1 MIFLMRGLCPSFFF
15 TIFVVLI
22 VKTKKNM
29 ATLRKYVTTTDINVY
44 EVELTEEQLEIYNSD
59 IDRFYDEV
67 QDELEWEWVH
77 DNVGDEDWELELK
90 S

>member
-1 MIFLMRGLCPSFFF
+1 MRGLCPSFFF

-22 VKTKKNM
+22 VKTKKIM

-44 EVELTEEQLEIYNSD
+44 EVELTEEQLEIYNTD

-77 DNVGDEDWELELK
+77 DKVGDEDWELELK

>member
-1 MIFLMRGLCPSFFF
+1 
-15 TIFVVLI
+15 
-22 VKTKKNM
+22 M

-44 EVELTEEQLEIYNSD
+44 EVELTEEQLEIYNTD

-77 DNVGDEDWELELK
+77 DKVGDEDWELELK

>member
-1 MIFLMRGLCPSFFF
+1 MMRGLCPSFFF

-22 VKTKKNM
+22 VKTKKIM

-44 EVELTEEQLEIYNSD
+44 EVELTEEQLEIYNTD

-77 DNVGDEDWELELK
+77 DKVGDEDWELELK